1 MSVKLRE
8 NQLAESVFTFR
19 SFSSGAKVLGSID
32 CCKLGNGA
40 WPCTFSILGLSI
52 KFWFSSINR
61 LDNKV
66 SDNIVIE
73 NPQVSF
79 SSKSPVFF
87 TPMTWETPAGV
98 SQVMGVKKTGD
109 LLEKLTWGFSITILS
124 LTLLSN
130 LFIEENQNFIESPN
144 IENVQ
149 GQAPLPNLQQSIDPN
164 TLAPELN
171 DLNVN
176 TDSANWFSLNFTD
189 IMSIK

>member
-1 MSVKLRE
+1 MYTLIIGVIIFLSLLLILVV
-8 NQLAESVFTFR
+8 LAQNPK
-19 SFSSGAKVLGSID
+19 GG
-32 CCKLGNGA
+32 
-40 WPCTFSILGLSI
+40 GLSSQ
-52 KFWFSSINR
+52 FGG
-61 LDNKV
+61 
-66 SDNIVIE
+66 
-73 NPQVSF
+73 
-79 SSKSPVFF
+79 
-87 TPMTWETPAGV
+87 AGV

-149 GQAPLPNLQQSIDPN
+149 GRSPVSNGQESLDPN

-176 TDSANWFSLNFTD
+176 SDSTN
-189 IMSIK
+189 

>member
-1 MSVKLRE
+1 MYTLIIGVIIFLSLLLILVV
-8 NQLAESVFTFR
+8 LAQNPK
-19 SFSSGAKVLGSID
+19 GG
-32 CCKLGNGA
+32 
-40 WPCTFSILGLSI
+40 GLSSQ
-52 KFWFSSINR
+52 FGG
-61 LDNKV
+61 
-66 SDNIVIE
+66 
-73 NPQVSF
+73 
-79 SSKSPVFF
+79 
-87 TPMTWETPAGV
+87 AGV

-171 DLNVN
+171 DLKVN
-176 TDSANWFSLNFTD
+176 TDSAN
-189 IMSIK
+189 

>member
-1 MSVKLRE
+1 MYTLIIGVIIFLSLLLILVV
-8 NQLAESVFTFR
+8 LAQNPK
-19 SFSSGAKVLGSID
+19 GG
-32 CCKLGNGA
+32 
-40 WPCTFSILGLSI
+40 GLSSQ
-52 KFWFSSINR
+52 FGG
-61 LDNKV
+61 
-66 SDNIVIE
+66 
-73 NPQVSF
+73 
-79 SSKSPVFF
+79 
-87 TPMTWETPAGV
+87 AGV

-144 IENVQ
+144 IENVH

-176 TDSANWFSLNFTD
+176 TDSAN
-189 IMSIK
+189 

>member
-1 MSVKLRE
+1 MYTLIIGVIIFLSLLLILVI
-8 NQLAESVFTFR
+8 LAQNPK
-19 SFSSGAKVLGSID
+19 GG
-32 CCKLGNGA
+32 
-40 WPCTFSILGLSI
+40 GLSSQ
-52 KFWFSSINR
+52 FGG
-61 LDNKV
+61 
-66 SDNIVIE
+66 
-73 NPQVSF
+73 
-79 SSKSPVFF
+79 
-87 TPMTWETPAGV
+87 AGV

-176 TDSANWFSLNFTD
+176 TDSAN
-189 IMSIK
+189 

>member
-1 MSVKLRE
+1 MYTLIIGVIIFLSLLLILVV
-8 NQLAESVFTFR
+8 LAQNPK
-19 SFSSGAKVLGSID
+19 GG
-32 CCKLGNGA
+32 
-40 WPCTFSILGLSI
+40 GLSSQ
-52 KFWFSSINR
+52 FGG
-61 LDNKV
+61 
-66 SDNIVIE
+66 
-73 NPQVSF
+73 
-79 SSKSPVFF
+79 
-87 TPMTWETPAGV
+87 AGV

-130 LFIEENQNFIESPN
+130 LFIEKNQNFIESPN

-176 TDSANWFSLNFTD
+176 TDSAN
-189 IMSIK
+189 